1 MLEVSVSAG
10 GDQRTEG
17 CASSA
22 VTERRFQTMVEH
34 IPMVAT
40 YVDLV
45 QDADGED
52 LIPVYISPQIEDM
65 LGYPCGDWMADSG
78 LWLRVV
84 HPDDRERMLR
94 EAVRARRTLGALNEE
109 YRMVARDGRVV
120 WVCETSS
127 AMTDTITGSVYWQ
140 GVMVD
145 ITASKQTR
153 AALEASERRFTSL
166 FEAAAIGVVTLRLDG
181 RIDEANGMLE
191 RVGGYAPG
199 ALNGRPLAHVLD
211 PEDTSVSELCAALS
225 KGARDGG
232 ELEHRFL
239 RDDGSLIWCRTV
251 LMLVRDAGGA
261 PVHVIGMLEDISER
275 KREEEELVHRAM
287 HDGLTGLPN
296 REHFLE
302 RLRVAV
308 ARTERP
314 DASGTAVIFLDLDG
328 FKRVNDG
335 FGHEAGDAL
344 LIAVAERL
352 REGLRPRDTAARFA
366 GDEFVVIAENV
377 LSLDQARQLAIRLGR
392 SIEEPFVIS
401 GQPIE
406 ITVSI
411 GVAMTSELDAYAE
424 DIVRGADAAMYE
436 AKADGRNRVVVGEV
450 VQRS

>member
-1 MLEVSVSAG
+1 
-10 GDQRTEG
+10 
-17 CASSA
+17 
-22 VTERRFQTMVEH
+22 MVEH

-40 YVDLV
+40 YVDLLHDTNGV
-45 QDADGED
+45 D
-52 LIPVYISPQIEDM
+52 LVPVYISPQIEDM
-65 LGYPCGDWMADSG
+65 LGYPCADWMADSD

-84 HPDDRERMLR
+84 HPDDRERMLL
-94 EAVRARRTLGALNEE
+94 EAVRARRTLGTLNEE
-109 YRMVARDGRVV
+109 YRLVARDGRVV

-127 AMTDTITGSVYWQ
+127 AVTDTLTGAIYWQ

-145 ITASKQTR
+145 ITASKQTQ

-181 RIDEANGMLE
+181 WIDEANGMLE
-191 RVGGYAPG
+191 RLGGYDPG
-199 ALNGRPLAHVLD
+199 ALNGRPLAAVLD
-211 PEDTSVSELCAALS
+211 PEDASVSELCAELS
-225 KGARDGG
+225 AGTRDRG
-232 ELEHRFL
+232 ELEHRF
-239 RDDGSLIWCRTV
+239 RCDDGSLIWCRTV
-251 LMLVRDAGGA
+251 LMLVCDASGA
-261 PVHVIGMLEDISER
+261 PAHVIGMLEDITDR
-275 KREEEELVHRAM
+275 KREEEELVYRAM

-302 RLRVAV
+302 RLRLSV

-314 DASGTAVIFLDLDG
+314 DQSGTAVIFLDLDG

-335 FGHEAGDAL
+335 LGHEAGDAL
-344 LIAVAERL
+344 LVAVAERL

-377 LSLDQARQLAIRLGR
+377 VSLDQARQLAIRLGR
-392 SIEEPFVIS
+392 SIEEPFLID
-401 GQPIE
+401 GQRVR

>member
-1 MLEVSVSAG
+1 MLEGSMSTG
-10 GDQRTEG
+10 EDQRTDG

-45 QDADGED
+45 QDGGGED

-65 LGYPCGDWMADSG
+65 LGYPCADWMADSA
-78 LWLRVV
+78 LWLHVV
-84 HPDDRERMLR
+84 HPDDRDRMLR
-94 EAVRARRTLGALNEE
+94 ESVRARRTLGALNEE
-109 YRMVARDGRVV
+109 YRLVARDGRVV

-127 AMTDTITGSVYWQ
+127 AVTDSLTGAVYWQ

-145 ITASKQTR
+145 ITASKQTQ

-199 ALNGRPLAHVLD
+199 GLNGRPLADVID
-211 PEDTSVSELCAALS
+211 PEDASVHELYAELS
-225 KGARDGG
+225 TGARDRG

-239 RDDGSLIWCRTV
+239 RDDGALIWCRTV
-251 LMLVRDAGGA
+251 LMLVRDATGE
-261 PVHVIGMLEDISER
+261 PVHVIGMLEDISDR
-275 KREEEELVHRAM
+275 KREEEQLVHRAM

-308 ARTERP
+308 ARTKRP

-344 LIAVAERL
+344 LVAVAERL

-377 LSLDQARQLAIRLGR
+377 VSLDQARQLAIRLGR
-392 SIEEPFVIS
+392 SIEEPFEIK

-411 GVAMTSELDAYAE
+411 GVAMTNELDAYAE

>member
-1 MLEVSVSAG
+1 MLEVSVSTG
-10 GDQRTEG
+10 GDQGTDG

-45 QDADGED
+45 QDTDAED
-52 LIPVYISPQIEDM
+52 LIPVYISPQIEGM

-94 EAVRARRTLGALNEE
+94 ESVRARRTLGALNEE
-109 YRMVARDGRVV
+109 YRLVARDGHVV

-127 AMTDTITGSVYWQ
+127 AVTDTITGDVYWQ

-145 ITASKQTR
+145 ITASKQTQ
-153 AALEASERRFTSL
+153 AALEASERRFKSL

-191 RVGGYAPG
+191 RVGGYDPG
-199 ALNGRPLAHVLD
+199 ALNGRPLADFLD
-211 PEDTSVSELCAALS
+211 PEDTSVLELCAELS
-225 KGARDGG
+225 SGARDRG

-239 RDDGSLIWCRTV
+239 CDDGSLIWSRTV
-251 LMLVRDAGGA
+251 LMLVRDAAGA
-261 PVHVIGMLEDISER
+261 PAHVIGMLEDISAR
-275 KREEEELVHRAM
+275 KREEEELVYRAL

-308 ARTERP
+308 ARTDRP

-344 LIAVAERL
+344 LVVVAERL

-366 GDEFVVIAENV
+366 GDEFVVIAESV
-377 LSLDQARQLAIRLGR
+377 SSLDQARDLAIRLGH
-392 SIEEPFVIS
+392 SIEEPFLID
-401 GQPIE
+401 GQHVE

-411 GVAMTSELDAYAE
+411 GVAMTNEVDAYAE

-436 AKADGRNRVVVGEV
+436 AKADGQNRVVVGDV